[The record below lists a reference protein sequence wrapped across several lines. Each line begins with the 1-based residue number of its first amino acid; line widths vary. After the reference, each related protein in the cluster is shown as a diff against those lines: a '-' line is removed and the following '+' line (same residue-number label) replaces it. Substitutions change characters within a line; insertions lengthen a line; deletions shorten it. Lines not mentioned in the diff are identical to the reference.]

1 MFTRS
6 SPERRAKVRDEF
18 QRLSAD
24 TELQRLSDEELRGF
38 AIRYGIQMTVNMK
51 KVEGIQWQRL
61 GSMFSVFSVKG
72 DLEAFDNPMQKVI
85 DAVKVNMSKS

>member
-38 AIRYGIQMTVNMK
+38 AIRYGIDDDCQYEKGRGNPVATTWINVQC
-51 KVEGIQWQRL
+51 VQR
-61 GSMFSVFSVKG
+61 
-72 DLEAFDNPMQKVI
+72 QR
-85 DAVKVNMSKS
+85 